1 MKTWKQDSLAILA
14 IFTLAFVFFAC
25 DDGKDTHTH
34 EWEWQVTTPAPTLEV
49 DGVET
54 ETCKTCGAT
63 SGKTQPINVGKTFP
77 ITLKDGDLV
86 FTVAYRT
93 KATDAEPAYLAYIKE
108 RLETMA
114 TDTSNDG
121 INVEAVDHLLTKG
134 DHFTIKVEYTG
145 NISGISWDTAIQSFK
160 IYHDWISTAT
170 GTTLT
175 LRMLREAFNSLE

>member
-1 MKTWKQDSLAILA
+1 MKTWKQGIIGILA
-14 IFTLAFVFFAC
+14 IIALTFAFFAC
-25 DDGKDTHTH
+25 DDGNKDTHTH

-108 RLETMA
+108 RLEA
-114 TDTSNDG
+114 VVSNTSNTT
-121 INVEAVDHLLTKG
+121 IMAVDNLIAKG
-134 DHFTIKVEYTG
+134 SSYTIRRTC
-145 NISGISWDTAIQSFK
+145 
-160 IYHDWISTAT
+160 
-170 GTTLT
+170 
-175 LRMLREAFNSLE
+175 